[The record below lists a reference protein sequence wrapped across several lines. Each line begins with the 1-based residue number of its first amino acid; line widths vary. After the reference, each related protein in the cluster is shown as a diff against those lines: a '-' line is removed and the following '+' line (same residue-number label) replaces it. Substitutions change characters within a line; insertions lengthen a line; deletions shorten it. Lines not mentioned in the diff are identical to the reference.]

1 MSTFSL
7 KGQRFG
13 DVTVVDHITQIN
25 GLKLCV
31 YEDPA
36 FGILTDGVST
46 VGRVVAG
53 VVENF
58 DELKRLTPGPHGY
71 YVIESFSRDGDKCFI
86 ETAYMQ
92 RDLAL
97 KTLDGSDDKV
107 AGMIR
112 LTYPTATGADA
123 KIKKLIEGLQA
134 IEGISVLECPHKK
147 DRKVVADVANG
158 TIIGYIEGD
167 WMADRHV
174 VIYGD
179 NVELAKKLFELI

>member
-1 MSTFSL
+1 MSRFSL

-13 DVTVVDHITQIN
+13 DVSVVDHVSDIS
-25 GLKLCV
+25 GLKLCI
-31 YEDPA
+31 YEDPTY
-36 FGILTDGVST
+36 GILTDGVTS

-53 VVENF
+53 VVETF
-58 DELKRLTPGPHGY
+58 DELKRLTAGPHGY
-71 YVIESFSRDGDKCFI
+71 YVIESFSQNGDNCFI
-86 ETAYMQ
+86 ETAFMD

-112 LTYPTATGADA
+112 MTYPTATGADA
-123 KIKKLIEGLQA
+123 KINQVIEGLKA
-134 IEGISVLECPHKK
+134 IAGIAVMECPHK
-147 DRKVVADVANG
+147 RYRRVVADVING

-167 WMADRHV
+167 WMADRHL

-179 NVELAKKLFELI
+179 NAELAKKLFALI